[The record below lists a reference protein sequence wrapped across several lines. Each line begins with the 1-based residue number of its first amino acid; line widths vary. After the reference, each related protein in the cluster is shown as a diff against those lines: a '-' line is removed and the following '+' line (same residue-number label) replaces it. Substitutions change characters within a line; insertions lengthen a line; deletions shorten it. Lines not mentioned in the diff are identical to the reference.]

1 MNLDYL
7 KNNSFFAR
15 KAGELGFMWAEEVK
29 KDKYALPSPFEVVDG
44 KLVRTYTLEGV
55 TGWTKFEKN
64 DKK

>member
-1 MNLDYL
+1 MTAKIDGGKLIITATGA
-7 KNNSFFAR
+7 KH
-15 KAGELGFMWAEEVK
+15 
-29 KDKYALPSPFEVVDG
+29 SPITSTFEVVDG